1 MHWTQNY
8 DPLGSPLLST
18 LVAALPIVFLLG
30 LLATG
35 RIAAPAA
42 ALAGL
47 VTALVCAIF
56 VFKPPEIAHA
66 DSAGLAGWAATM
78 LAAAGPWAAVGL
90 LPPGWVVLSAGFLFT
105 LPLESGDSEIV

>member
-35 RIAAPAA
+35 RVAAPAA

-78 LAAAGPWAAVGL
+78 LPAACPGAP
-90 LPPGWVVLSAGFLFT
+90 LPSFPPRLS
-105 LPLESGDSEIV
+105 PSSP